1 MSSGPRID
9 EASEGRIG
17 ANLAGILCAMG
28 AATAFSLNDVAIKWL
43 SGDYPLHEITFF
55 RSLFA
60 IVVTLCVFVPLE
72 GSYRNLLSKRLRFH
86 LLRGAIVVTANMA
99 FYTGLATLPLGE
111 ATAIY
116 FVAPLFITAL
126 SVLLLG
132 ETVGPRRWLAV
143 LVGLA
148 GVIIVIRP
156 GGSTFQYAAFL
167 PLFAAFF
174 YALLQITSRK
184 IGVTEKA
191 STMSFYLNVVFI
203 LFSGSIGLVFGDG
216 RFSGTGSANLDFLL
230 RAWIWPPASDLLLLA
245 GIGVIGSVGGYLVSQ
260 AYRISQAGLIAPF
273 EYVAMPLA
281 IFWSIT
287 IWGEWPDAVAWVGIV
302 LIAGAGLFV
311 FLREMALGNPQRWK
325 SALRRG
331 R

>member
-1 MSSGPRID
+1 MCGIRKEPKCSCNEDFLPRPDADVTGRGEAASGAGGRLG
-9 EASEGRIG
+9 AS
-17 ANLAGILCAMG
+17 LAGILCAMG

-60 IVVTLCVFVPLE
+60 IVITLGVFVPLE
-72 GSYRNLLSKRLRFH
+72 GSYRNLRTKRFGFH

-132 ETVGPRRWLAV
+132 ETVGPRRWIAV

-148 GVIIVIRP
+148 GVVIVMRP
-156 GGSTFQYAAFL
+156 GGSAFQYAALL

-174 YALLQITSRK
+174 YALLQITTRK

-191 STMSFYLNVVFI
+191 STLTFYLNLVFI
-203 LFSGSIGLVFGDG
+203 LFSGAIAY
-216 RFSGTGSANLDFLL
+216 FS
-230 RAWIWPPASDLLLLA
+230 AS
-245 GIGVIGSVGGYLVSQ
+245 
-260 AYRISQAGLIAPF
+260 
-273 EYVAMPLA
+273 
-281 IFWSIT
+281 
-287 IWGEWPDAVAWVGIV
+287 
-302 LIAGAGLFV
+302 
-311 FLREMALGNPQRWK
+311 
-325 SALRRG
+325 
-331 R
+331 